1 MNIRGG
7 RIALHSNVGAS
18 LVGVGIRNHPRRR
31 LRSEVRIREVDVAI
45 RIGSLHGF
53 RPDVDVIGPKV
64 SKPLKIVAFE
74 DVEDL
79 RDGCS
84 P

>member
-1 MNIRGG
+1 
-7 RIALHSNVGAS
+7 
-18 LVGVGIRNHPRRR
+18 
-31 LRSEVRIREVDVAI
+31 
-45 RIGSLHGF
+45 
-53 RPDVDVIGPKV
+53 VDVIGGKK

-84 P
+84 A